1 MYRSKFHIIFLP
13 KKISDWAS
21 IFQKKPDLRCTRN
34 PWIDIDY
41 YIIDVLIFFIICA
54 AYKSESLFSLVDTK
68 FRSGSSS
75 QDFKNQIMLQ
85 QFKVLTCFIA
95 CFALVFVTFKKVTP
109 LILFET
115 NSLTN
120 RKQKC
125 YKNPISP
132 RPNQGVDK
140 VSLTNKH
147 FLLTY
152 ELSFSAQQLALF
164 SIVKTRIS
172 EK

>member
-1 MYRSKFHIIFLP
+1 
-13 KKISDWAS
+13 
-21 IFQKKPDLRCTRN
+21 
-34 PWIDIDY
+34 
-41 YIIDVLIFFIICA
+41 
-54 AYKSESLFSLVDTK
+54 
-68 FRSGSSS
+68 
-75 QDFKNQIMLQ
+75 MLQ

-109 LILFET
+109 FILFET

-120 RKQKC
+120 RKQKS

-147 FLLTY
+147 FLLSH

-164 SIVKTRIS
+164 SIVKIRCS
-172 EK
+172 EKMSYKEPALFFENLAQITRKNHSTYFNHNQCKECHLNSNARYL

>member
-1 MYRSKFHIIFLP
+1 M
-13 KKISDWAS
+13 
-21 IFQKKPDLRCTRN
+21 
-34 PWIDIDY
+34 
-41 YIIDVLIFFIICA
+41 
-54 AYKSESLFSLVDTK
+54 
-68 FRSGSSS
+68 
-75 QDFKNQIMLQ
+75 
-85 QFKVLTCFIA
+85 TCFIA
-95 CFALVFVTFKKVTP
+95 CFALVFVTFKTVTP

-115 NSLTN
+115 NTLKN
-120 RKQKC
+120 RKQKS

-164 SIVKTRIS
+164 SIVKIRIS
-172 EK
+172 KKMSQPSFLKMSVSDLKIEKRVFNAFFF